1 MPDPTLS
8 ASTVS
13 SAQPLPLAPGAV
25 APGEPVGIPSPP
37 SFSAPPQPASGP
49 STAPTPAPTASGS
62 EEEPS
67 IFVRRSGGGAAGI
80 TATVLETKQA
90 TIEGVLVRLYE
101 GSSVVV
107 LERSGSMARIRLAD
121 GREGTIAA
129 SALSR

>member
-1 MPDPTLS
+1 
-8 ASTVS
+8 
-13 SAQPLPLAPGAV
+13 
-25 APGEPVGIPSPP
+25 
-37 SFSAPPQPASGP
+37 
-49 STAPTPAPTASGS
+49 
-62 EEEPS
+62 
-67 IFVRRSGGGAAGI
+67 
-80 TATVLETKQA
+80 VLETKQA

>member
-1 MPDPTLS
+1 
-8 ASTVS
+8 
-13 SAQPLPLAPGAV
+13 
-25 APGEPVGIPSPP
+25 
-37 SFSAPPQPASGP
+37 
-49 STAPTPAPTASGS
+49 
-62 EEEPS
+62 
-67 IFVRRSGGGAAGI
+67 VRRSGGGAAGI

-121 GREGTIAA
+121 GREGAIAA